1 MLLVRRIGAVVLAV
15 AAIVIWVIMAPDD
28 SSGSSSDVRRALAEY
43 ELNEA
48 RTEGAPQQQV
58 VNGWVAKDLLAIIAE
73 QQDQAVSDERLPAL
87 AVLIV
92 FGLALH
98 IATTPR
104 TAEPG
109 GPLSVPVPQSPDPSA
124 LH

>member
-1 MLLVRRIGAVVLAV
+1 MLLARRIGAVVLAV
-15 AAIVIWVIMAPDD
+15 AAVVIWFVMAPDD
-28 SSGSSSDVRRALAEY
+28 SSGSSSDVSRALAEY

-87 AVLIV
+87 VVLLV

-109 GPLSVPVPQSPDPSA
+109 SLLSVPVPQSPDPSA

>member
-15 AAIVIWVIMAPDD
+15 AAALIWFVMAPDEP
-28 SSGSSSDVRRALAEY
+28 SSASGDVSQALAEY

-58 VNGWVAKDLLAIIAE
+58 VNGWVARDLLAIIAE
-73 QQDQAVSDERLPAL
+73 QQDRAVSDERLPAL

-98 IATTPR
+98 LATTSR
-104 TAEPG
+104 PG
-109 GPLSVPVPQSPDPSA
+109 RPGDPFPVTGPPSPDPSVRY
-124 LH
+124 